1 MESQKIKS
9 LLDHKDQT
17 YSKYQVKNG
26 ILLMIEIMDSVMK
39 EMVKESRLIQKL

>member
-9 LLDHKDQT
+9 LLDHEEET
-17 YSKYQVKNG
+17 YSKYQERSG
-26 ILLMIEIMDSVMK
+26 ILLMIEVMDSMMK